1 MVVRFPHR
9 LKYDLIITAEEAYQ
23 NENGDWVQSP
33 PTVQEVFQAC
43 RMQPQ
48 GEGKTFK
55 NQDGDDIEYSMIV
68 YMPKGYE
75 LIPLNQDVEIFDG
88 ERKIGSGSVKR
99 IHPSQLNVKAW
110 L

>member
-9 LKYDLIITAEEAYQ
+9 LKYDLIIQAGEAYQ
-23 NENGDWVQSP
+23 NADGDWVQP
-33 PTVQEVFQAC
+33 EPMVQEVFQEC
-43 RMQPQ
+43 RMQPV
-48 GEGKTFK
+48 GEKKTFK
-55 NQDGDDIEYSMIV
+55 NQDGDDIEYSMYV

-88 ERKIGSGSVKR
+88 ERLIGKGSVKR